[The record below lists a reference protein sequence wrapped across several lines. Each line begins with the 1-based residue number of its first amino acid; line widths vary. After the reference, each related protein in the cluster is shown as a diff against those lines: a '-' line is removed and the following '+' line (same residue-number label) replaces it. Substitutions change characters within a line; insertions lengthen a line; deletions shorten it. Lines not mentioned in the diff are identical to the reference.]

1 MWCAGIG
8 QHEIDTD
15 CVYEKGQRVSYDKAD
30 KSGLGSIARL
40 AYHRSKCAVFYLG
53 KYYALQLHS
62 RDRNPK
68 SES

>member
-1 MWCAGIG
+1 MLGSVNTKLTQI
-8 QHEIDTD
+8 
-15 CVYEKGQRVSYDKAD
+15 VYTKRDSEFHNYDKAD

-40 AYHRSKCAVFYLG
+40 AYHRSKCAVFYFG